1 MCFGGKGTGGNQGG
15 GSSQEDGEVRKAHRE
30 AGISAADTRRYFR
43 EKENPAHMRNE
54 NAPGGTTSVSHSR
67 DEGGNLVSKRVDYG
81 QGSFAPPP
89 GEREGDQ
96 SLAMNQQK
104 AIRRDFIK
112 DNKFLPDQSSLS
124 DNLIAQN
131 LSRTNTYKPQS
142 DLFINSTPE
151 QIEAIRAAN
160 RKKNPA
166 DQDGDGSWLTSTD
179 NMGRVAG
186 IGSKGD
192 GSGAQG
198 AIYDPTLPEGYRG
211 IPQVDPNRGADTNL
225 TMFGKAMRKVGGP
238 IVANMMGPLAPVAGA
253 MLLANKY
260 PDKVPSFL
268 TGRGTYAP
276 AYDQPIGPNRPSTL
290 APPNQSE
297 TSSASTSG
305 SALKSIQSPYPQK
318 RPTVNIGALPT
329 ETYPTSNIN
338 RPILRPTGITASDV
352 GEAKTPTFYDM
363 FGDSKF
369 QTTAERAKMSDVQPN
384 SLFNRID
391 ALKYFEDD
399 KYTEDTRNMID
410 ELYGSRIDQRNL
422 SNEETG
428 SPSRF
433 VNYAYNDSGSD
444 DNDNDSENVNNGV
457 PIRPVIA
464 PYSDYAQW
472 MPSSEYIGAS
482 SYGGPFSSASQNFA
496 SVLPPSI
503 YSTGGSSN
511 SVPTRFVNDRTK
523 QYFTAPNDSYY
534 AEENS
539 DWRQA
544 NPYSLA

>member
-1 MCFGGKGTGGNQGG
+1 MCFGGKGGGGNQGG

-43 EKENPAHMRNE
+43 EKENPAHMRNK

-67 DEGGNLVSKRVDYG
+67 DEGGNLVAKQVDYG

-89 GEREGDQ
+89 GQREGDQ
-96 SLAMNQQK
+96 SLAVNQQK
-104 AIRRDFIK
+104 AIRRDFIR
-112 DNKFLPDQSSLS
+112 DNKYLPDQSSLS
-124 DNLIAQN
+124 EMLVKQD
-131 LSRTNTYKPQS
+131 LSRTGKYQARSNQFRGK
-142 DLFINSTPE
+142 TPGE
-151 QIEAIRAAN
+151 IEAIRTVN

-179 NMGRVAG
+179 NSGIVYG
-186 IGSKGD
+186 IGTTTNPD
-192 GSGAQG
+192 GSMSGSGGQP
-198 AIYDPTLPEGYRG
+198 AIYDPNLPEGYRG
-211 IPQVDPNRGADTNL
+211 IPQVDPNRAVDTNL

-268 TGRGTYAP
+268 TGRGTYSP
-276 AYDQPIGPNRPSTL
+276 AYDEPIGPNRPSIV

-297 TSSASTSG
+297 TSSTSTSG
-305 SALKSIQSPYPQK
+305 SALSRIQSPYPQK
-318 RPTVNIGALPT
+318 RPTVNIGAL
-329 ETYPTSNIN
+329 S
-338 RPILRPTGITASDV
+338 S
-352 GEAKTPTFYDM
+352 TPKGMTNY
-363 FGDSKF
+363 
-369 QTTAERAKMSDVQPN
+369 
-384 SLFNRID
+384 
-391 ALKYFEDD
+391 ED
-399 KYTEDTRNMID
+399 
-410 ELYGSRIDQRNL
+410 RNL
-422 SNEETG
+422 SSFSPIPLDQRITGDVSDAYLFRNYNPPIDEMMPPSTTGSLDPTQGDRINFRRNNQQYIDMGARGEPMDITIPEAG
-428 SPSRF
+428 SPSRY
-433 VNYAYNDSGSD
+433 VNYALNESGSD
-444 DNDNDSENVNNGV
+444 DNDSYSENVNNGV

-464 PYSDYAQW
+464 PYADYAQW

-539 DWRQA
+539 DWRQE

>member
-1 MCFGGKGTGGNQGG
+1 MCFGGKGGGGNQGG

-43 EKENPAHMRNE
+43 EKENPAHMRNK

-67 DEGGNLVSKRVDYG
+67 DEGGNLVAKQVDYG

-186 IGSKGD
+186 IGSRGD
-192 GSGAQG
+192 GSGSQPY
-198 AIYDPTLPEGYRG
+198 IYDPYLPEGYRG

-268 TGRGTYAP
+268 TGRGTYSP
-276 AYDQPIGPNRPSTL
+276 AYDEPIGPNRPSIV

-297 TSSASTSG
+297 TSSTSTSG
-305 SALKSIQSPYPQK
+305 SALSRIQSPYPQK
-318 RPTVNIGALPT
+318 RPTVNIGAL
-329 ETYPTSNIN
+329 S
-338 RPILRPTGITASDV
+338 S
-352 GEAKTPTFYDM
+352 TPKGMTNY
-363 FGDSKF
+363 
-369 QTTAERAKMSDVQPN
+369 
-384 SLFNRID
+384 
-391 ALKYFEDD
+391 ED
-399 KYTEDTRNMID
+399 
-410 ELYGSRIDQRNL
+410 RNL
-422 SNEETG
+422 SSFSPIPLDQRITGDVSDAYLFRNYNPPIDEMMPPSTTGSLDPTQGDRINFRRNNQQYIDMGARGEPMDITIPEAG
-428 SPSRF
+428 SPSRY
-433 VNYAYNDSGSD
+433 VNYALNESGSD
-444 DNDNDSENVNNGV
+444 DNDSYSENDGV
-457 PIRPVIA
+457 PIQPVIA
-464 PYSDYAQW
+464 PSADYAQW
-472 MPSSEYIGAS
+472 MPNSEYIGAS

-539 DWRQA
+539 DWRQE